1 VNLRTK
7 GIPKLATTTTKK
19 LRVLPKSVETLRQ
32 TGFKVRVYHARRYWH
47 RDDFSN
53 ETFVS
58 KREAGTQNLDFLGYN
73 LSCHCG
79 YTKVDIT
86 TPDGVEL
93 SGKYSFGNRQFNRKL
108 GLRAAIGRAFT
119 GRRSR
124 PSI

>member
-1 VNLRTK
+1 MNLRTK

-19 LRVLPKSVETLRQ
+19 KTLPNSVETLRKL
-32 TGFKVRVYHARRYWH
+32 GFKVRVYHARYYSS
-47 RDDFSN
+47 DLYDLL
-53 ETFVS
+53 TS
-58 KREAGTQNLDFLGYN
+58 KKEAAERSLEFFGYS

-86 TPDGVEL
+86 TPDNVEL
-93 SGKYSFGNRQFNRKL
+93 SGKYNFGNRQFNRKL